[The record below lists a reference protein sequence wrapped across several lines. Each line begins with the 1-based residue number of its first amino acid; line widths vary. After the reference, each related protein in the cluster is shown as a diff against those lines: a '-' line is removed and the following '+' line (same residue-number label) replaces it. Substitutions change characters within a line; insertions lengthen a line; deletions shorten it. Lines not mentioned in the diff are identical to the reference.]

1 MIESVLLGFAGAR
14 LTALAPDVE
23 PDIKPKL
30 PNVVSPVATFEVPD
44 IITASTVVNFV
55 PVASSSKPNAPT
67 TVPLIVTPSILIV
80 LSSLIVNLPPAVSI
94 CVFIS
99 CNVESFV

>member
-30 PNVVSPVATFEVPD
+30 PNVVPPVATFEVPD
-44 IITASTVVNFV
+44 IITESTVVNLV
-55 PVASSSKPNAPT
+55 PVSNSSNPSTPT
-67 TVPLIVTPSILIV
+67 RVPLIVTPSILIV
-80 LSSLIVNLPPAVSI
+80 LSSLIVNLPPALSI
-94 CVFIS
+94 
-99 CNVESFV
+99 

>member
-30 PNVVSPVATFEVPD
+30 PNVVPPVATFEVPD
-44 IITASTVVNFV
+44 IITESTVVNLV
-55 PVASSSKPNAPT
+55 PVSNSSNPSTPT
-67 TVPLIVTPSILIV
+67 SVPLIVTPSILIV
-80 LSSLIVNLPPAVSI
+80 LSSLIVNLPPALSI
-94 CVFIS
+94 
-99 CNVESFV
+99 